1 MTFSSPFLSSTS
13 PTSVPPARFISLTHL
28 LPPHPFP
35 PTMNTYS
42 TSSDHRYPD
51 SLANTAIPQATSFWP
66 PGGPDGSQSAVTRNS
81 DDRYGPPPRLRPNQL
96 PTSYASTPAFPITQ
110 RDSYPAQTQSDCS
123 GQYPYPPQQY
133 RPVVNYATGPFDLA
147 EYPVS
152 NDVLSCA
159 LPSIHRVFIR
169 SFLVAA
175 TIPTGSMRP
184 RCHRIASTISPQ
196 ILTTFITSPTTTW
209 GTFLLTATT
218 VRRLMANISK
228 AYYQILQ
235 VIHVVMALLT
245 NSPPLPNTQ
254 SSRFLPPALLSLG
267 TLS

>member
-1 MTFSSPFLSSTS
+1 
-13 PTSVPPARFISLTHL
+13 
-28 LPPHPFP
+28 
-35 PTMNTYS
+35 MNTYS

-51 SLANTAIPQATSFWP
+51 TAIPQATAFWP

-81 DDRYGPPPRLRPNQL
+81 DDRYGPPRLRANQL
-96 PTSYASTPAFPITQ
+96 PTSAYASTAPFPITQ

-123 GQYPYPPQQY
+123 GQYPYPLQQY
-133 RPVVNYATGPFDLA
+133 RSVVNYAAGPFDLA

-152 NDVLSCA
+152 IDIVSCA
-159 LPSIHRVFIR
+159 LPSIHRVLIR

-175 TIPTGSMRP
+175 TTPAGSTRP
-184 RCHRIASTISPQ
+184 RCHPQRIASSISPQ
-196 ILTTFITSPTTTW
+196 ILPTFITSPTTTW
-209 GTFLLTATT
+209 GTFLSTATT

-228 AYYQILQ
+228 AYYQIPRA
-235 VIHVVMALLT
+235 IHVAMALLT

-254 SSRFLPPALLSLG
+254 SSRFLPPPALLNLV